1 MNQQKSYIIKKKN
14 YMYRRIFIIKNLGFL
29 LEKITFKQMDR
40 VESKKRRKT
49 HLQLNTFIDLVLNF
63 FCAVDMFFFS

>member
-14 YMYRRIFIIKNLGFL
+14 YMYRRIFVIKKLGFL

-40 VESKKRRKT
+40 VES
-49 HLQLNTFIDLVLNF
+49 
-63 FCAVDMFFFS
+63 